1 MSTVMSAD
9 RIYFMLREIK
19 SIAMEA
25 SLTGGMKKGSKTLA
39 TMYNRCLETLR
50 ENDPAISTLFEPLT
64 EDASVDEIGV
74 SAALLSRYMRPNQ
87 DHLEEDD
94 Y

>member
-1 MSTVMSAD
+1 MSTAMSTE

-39 TMYNRCLETLR
+39 NMYNRCFETLR
-50 ENDPAISTLFEPLT
+50 ENDPSISTLFEPLN

-87 DHLEEDD
+87 GHFEEDE

>member
-1 MSTVMSAD
+1 MSTVMSKD

-25 SLTGGMKKGSKTLA
+25 SLTGSMKKGSKTLA
-39 TMYNRCLETLR
+39 KMYNRCLEALS
-50 ENDPAISTLFEPLT
+50 ESDPSISTLFEPLN
-64 EDASVDEIGV
+64 EDVSVDEIGV
-74 SAALLSRYMRPNQ
+74 SAALLSRYMKPDR
-87 DHLEEDD
+87 DHFEEDD